1 MKHKCDRCRE
11 KTLSFQ
17 MSKLNKD
24 MLCMKCTEKEKSHPR
39 YKEAVE
45 AEHQAVVNGDYNY
58 PGLLYG
64 EKIKIW
70 KEDK

>member
-1 MKHKCDRCRE
+1 
-11 KTLSFQ
+11 

-45 AEHQAVVNGDYNY
+45 AEHQTVVIGDYNY

-64 EKIKIW
+64 EKIKI
-70 KEDK
+70 